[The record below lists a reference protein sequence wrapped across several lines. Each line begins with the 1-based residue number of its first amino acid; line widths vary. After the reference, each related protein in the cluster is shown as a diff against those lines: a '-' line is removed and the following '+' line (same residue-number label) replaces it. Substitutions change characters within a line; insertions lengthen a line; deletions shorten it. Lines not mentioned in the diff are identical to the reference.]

1 MFWFTPYIVIAV
13 IALLI
18 GFLIWDRF
26 KPSYVFFTAVVFFL
40 LTGIADTSQV
50 INGFSNSSIIV
61 IFLLILLTVVL
72 NKTYNLIGL
81 LDTVFS
87 GTVNPKRFILKMS
100 AAVGISSGV
109 MNNTPI
115 VALMIP
121 YIYRWSSKRNYSP
134 SKLYIPLSY
143 AAILG
148 GMLTPI
154 GTSTNLVLLGFME
167 SEGAGTLPFHSF
179 FLPGIAALL
188 VGTIVLAA
196 VVPYLLPVR
205 DAVLDDYKKQVRE
218 YMAETKV
225 IEGSDI
231 VGKTIA
237 QAELRNLDG
246 IFLCEIHRDSN
257 AIKPVNPNEVLRAG
271 DRLYFAGDTDRILE
285 VLKNF
290 QGLDWAKKDDFEL
303 GDDIEIVEVVIP
315 FNSNLEGQTLKSSEF
330 REKYDAAVVA
340 IHRNGERLTGKLGEQ
355 RMTTGDMMLL
365 TAGPDF
371 NKRVETNSN
380 LYTVSV
386 ISETTEYTGKQKII
400 YGVSFLTIVGC
411 IVGGVFPLFHGLT
424 AALGLAVFMQL
435 ITGEA
440 IKKNLSLDLFIILG
454 SALTVGDIFIQTG
467 AAEMIAQ
474 PFVQF
479 LLPFGKLW
487 IMIGIFI
494 LTALFTSFITNV
506 AAVSILFPIVF
517 KVVTDLDLNPA
528 PFYLALAFGASAAF
542 LTPVSYQ
549 TNLMVM
555 GPGNYKFKD
564 FMTAGAPMI
573 IVYGT
578 VVIFMLNLL
587 YDLNG

>member
-1 MFWFTPYIVIAV
+1 MNELTPYFVIAV
-13 IALLI
+13 ISLLI

-26 KPSYVFFTAVVFFL
+26 KPSHVFFSVVVLFL
-40 LTGIADTSQV
+40 LTGIADTEQV
-50 INGFSNSSIIV
+50 ISGFSNRGIII

-87 GTVNPKRFILKMS
+87 GTKRPGMFIYKMS
-100 AAVGISSGV
+100 AAVGLSSGV

-121 YIYRWSSKRNYSP
+121 YIYRWSKKRQYSP
-134 SKLYIPLSY
+134 AKLYIPLSY

-167 SEGAGTLPFHSF
+167 SEGAGTLPFESF
-179 FLPGIAALL
+179 FLPGIAALIA
-188 VGTIVLAA
+188 GTAA
-196 VVPYLLPVR
+196 LGLFIPRLLPVR
-205 DAVLDDYKKQVRE
+205 DAILDDYKKQVRE

-225 IEGSDI
+225 VPNSDL
-231 VGKTIA
+231 VGKTVA
-237 QAELRNLDG
+237 EAELRNLDG
-246 IFLCEIHRDSN
+246 IFLCEIHRDSR
-257 AIKPVNPNEVLRAG
+257 AVKPVNPNEVIQAE
-271 DRLYFAGDTDRILE
+271 DRLYFAGETDRILE
-285 VLKNF
+285 ILKNF
-290 QGLDWAKKDDFEL
+290 DGLDWAKKDDFQL

-315 FNSNLEGQTLKSSEF
+315 FNSNLEGQTLKSSRF
-330 REKYDAAVVA
+330 REQFDAAVVA

-355 RMTTGDMMLL
+355 RLSTGDMMLL

-371 NKRVETNSN
+371 DEKIETNGN

-386 ISETTEYTGKQKII
+386 ISNTPEFSSKQKII
-400 YGVSFLTIVGC
+400 YGGAFIVILGC
-411 IVGGVFPLFHGLT
+411 IIAGVFPLFHGLT
-424 AALGLAVFMQL
+424 AALALAVFMKL
-435 ITGEA
+435 ISGEN

-454 SALTVGDIFIQTG
+454 SALTVGNVFIESG
-467 AAEMIAQ
+467 AAEMVAK
-474 PFVQF
+474 PFVEF
-479 LLPFGKLW
+479 LLPHGKIW
-487 IMIGIFI
+487 IMIGIFL
-494 LTALFTSFITNV
+494 LTAVFTSFITNV

-517 KVVTDLDLNPA
+517 QAVNDLNLNPI
-528 PFYLALAFGASAAF
+528 PFYLTLAFGASAAF

-564 FMTAGAPMI
+564 FITAGTPMLLI
-573 IVYGT
+573 YGA
-578 VVIFMLNLL
+578 VVISMLTLL
-587 YDLNG
+587 YDLHG